1 MPHGYRLAF
10 GSGGNR
16 SWPDAIGRQGS
27 WDVRDGVELLPPVG
41 ARWLCTKLLRQPYR
55 GRRSIDPM
63 SDQNENRANDT
74 EHQERVLEA
83 AIQTAEWSAEL
94 NRRLQ

>member
-1 MPHGYRLAF
+1 
-10 GSGGNR
+10 
-16 SWPDAIGRQGS
+16 
-27 WDVRDGVELLPPVG
+27 
-41 ARWLCTKLLRQPYR
+41 
-55 GRRSIDPM
+55 M